1 METSRTTTLQISQ
14 AMLSRLR
21 RITPHLTHE
30 SRLAVLISH
39 WEGADPSQQAA
50 AIGQVVKT
58 RKPSNLRRTRGGA
71 A

>member
-1 METSRTTTLQISQ
+1 MDQSRTTTLQITQ
-14 AMLSRLR
+14 ATLSRLK

-50 AIGQVVKT
+50 AIGHVVKT
-58 RKPSNLRRTRGGA
+58 RKPSNLRRSRGGVA
-71 A
+71 